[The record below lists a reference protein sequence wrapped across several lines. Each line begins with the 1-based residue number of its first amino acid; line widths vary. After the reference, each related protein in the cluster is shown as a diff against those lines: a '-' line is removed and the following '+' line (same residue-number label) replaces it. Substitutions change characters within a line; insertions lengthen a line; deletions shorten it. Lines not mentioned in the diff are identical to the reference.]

1 MNFGGETIEDIILS
15 EDKRGV
21 SELRPFLPADFC
33 AQAARYTLDHP
44 GKVAIITGFYIL
56 TAGQHETDGPP
67 GAIAMGNALQELGSQ
82 VTYVTDAHTAPMMR
96 KWLGD
101 KASHRTVILSEAK
114 NLSPPDVVDFPI
126 AGEDES
132 RTAAKQ
138 LLDELAPDLLITI
151 ERCGRNA
158 SDVYLNMLSR
168 DITEY
173 TARLDYL
180 FEYGVPSVGIGD
192 GGNEIGMGN
201 VAEHIP
207 AVDRLPDEPAIS
219 TVDRLVIASVSNWG
233 GYGLVAA
240 LSRQVGRN
248 LLPSIEEDA
257 RLITEMVDDGA
268 VDGGSGQNRYYVD
281 NFTLE
286 ENAQLLGLLHE
297 KVEDALK

>member
-1 MNFGGETIEDIILS
+1 MNFGGNTIEDIILC

-21 SELRPFLPADFC
+21 SELRPFLPVDFC
-33 AQAARYTLDHP
+33 DLAARYMLDHP
-44 GKVAIITGFYIL
+44 GRVAIITGFYIL
-56 TAGQHETDGPP
+56 TAGHHETDGPP
-67 GAIAMGNALQELGSQ
+67 GAIAMGNALQDLGSQ

-96 KWLGD
+96 KWLGE
-101 KASHRTVILSEAK
+101 KA
-114 NLSPPDVVDFPI
+114 DVVDFPI
-126 AGEDES
+126 ASEAAS
-132 RTAAKQ
+132 RDASRQ
-138 LLDELAPDLLITI
+138 LIADLSPDLLISI

-168 DITEY
+168 DITQY

-180 FEYGVPSVGIGD
+180 FELGIPSVGIGD

-201 VAEHIP
+201 LVEHIP
-207 AVDRLPDEPAIS
+207 PVDRLPDEPAIS

-240 LSRQVGRN
+240 LSRLVGRN
-248 LLPSIEEDA
+248 LLPSVEEDA
-257 RLITEMVDDGA
+257 RLIAEMVDDGA

-286 ENAQLLGLLHE
+286 ENAELLRLLHE
-297 KVEDALK
+297 KAEEALT

>member
-1 MNFGGETIEDIILS
+1 MNFGGDTIEDIILS

-33 AQAARYTLDHP
+33 DQAARYVLDHP
-44 GKVAIITGFYIL
+44 GRVAIITGFYIL

-82 VTYVTDAHTAPMMR
+82 VTYVTDCHTAPMMR
-96 KWLGD
+96 KWLED
-101 KASHRTVILSEAK
+101 RAE
-114 NLSPPDVVDFPI
+114 VVDFPI
-126 AGEDES
+126 AAEKES
-132 RTAAKQ
+132 REAASQ
-138 LLDELAPDLLITI
+138 LLADLRPDLLITI

-158 SDVYLNMLSR
+158 NDVYLNMLSR

-180 FEYGVPSVGIGD
+180 FEHGVPSVGIGD

-207 AVDRLPDEPAIS
+207 PVDRLPDEPAIS
-219 TVDRLVIASVSNWG
+219 TADRLVLASVSNWG

-240 LSRQVGRN
+240 ISRLVGRN

-257 RLITEMVDDGA
+257 RLIAEMVDDGA

-286 ENAQLLGLLHE
+286 ENAELLGLLHKRVDE
-297 KVEDALK
+297 ALK

>member
-21 SELRPFLPADFC
+21 AELRPFLPSDFC
-33 AQAARYTLDHP
+33 DQAARYVLDHP

-67 GAIAMGNALQELGSQ
+67 GAIAMGNALQELGNR
-82 VTYVTDAHTAPMMR
+82 VTYVTDGHTAPMMR
-96 KWLGD
+96 KWLGGG
-101 KASHRTVILSEAK
+101 A
-114 NLSPPDVVDFPI
+114 DVVDFPI
-126 AGEDES
+126 AGESES
-132 RTAAKQ
+132 RAAARN
-138 LLDELAPDLLITI
+138 LLDELGPDLLITI

-207 AVDRLPDEPAIS
+207 PVDRLPDEPAIS
-219 TVDRLVIASVSNWG
+219 IVDRLVIASVSNWG

-240 LSRQVGRN
+240 MSRQVGRN

-286 ENAQLLGLLHE
+286 ENAELLGLLHE
-297 KVEDALK
+297 KVEEALQSNRAF

>member
-1 MNFGGETIEDIILS
+1 MNFGGDTIEDIILS

-33 AQAARYTLDHP
+33 DQAARYVLDHP
-44 GKVAIITGFYIL
+44 GRVAIITGFYIL

-82 VTYVTDAHTAPMMR
+82 VTYVTDCHTAPMMR
-96 KWLGD
+96 KWLKD
-101 KASHRTVILSEAK
+101 SAE
-114 NLSPPDVVDFPI
+114 VVDFPI
-126 AGEDES
+126 AAEKES
-132 RTAAKQ
+132 REAASQ
-138 LLDELAPDLLITI
+138 LLADLRPDLLITI

-158 SDVYLNMLSR
+158 NDVYLNMLSR

-180 FEYGVPSVGIGD
+180 FEHGVPSVGIGD

-207 AVDRLPDEPAIS
+207 PVDRLPDEPAIS
-219 TVDRLVIASVSNWG
+219 TVDRLVLASVSNWG

-240 LSRQVGRN
+240 ISRLVGRN

-257 RLITEMVDDGA
+257 RLIAEMVDDGA

-286 ENAQLLGLLHE
+286 ENAELLGLLHKRVDE
-297 KVEDALK
+297 ALK

>member
-1 MNFGGETIEDIILS
+1 MNFGGDTIEDIILS

-33 AQAARYTLDHP
+33 DQAARYVLDHP
-44 GKVAIITGFYIL
+44 GRVAIITGFYIL

-82 VTYVTDAHTAPMMR
+82 VTYVTDCHTAPMMR
-96 KWLGD
+96 KWLED
-101 KASHRTVILSEAK
+101 RAE
-114 NLSPPDVVDFPI
+114 VVDFPI
-126 AGEDES
+126 AAEKES
-132 RTAAKQ
+132 REAASQ
-138 LLDELAPDLLITI
+138 LLADLRPDLLITI

-158 SDVYLNMLSR
+158 NDVYLNMLSR

-180 FEYGVPSVGIGD
+180 FEHGVPSVGIGD

-207 AVDRLPDEPAIS
+207 PVDRLPDEPAIS
-219 TVDRLVIASVSNWG
+219 TVDRLVLASVSNWG

-240 LSRQVGRN
+240 ISRLVGRN

-257 RLITEMVDDGA
+257 RLIAEMVDDGA

-286 ENAQLLGLLHE
+286 ENAELLGLLHKRVDE
-297 KVEDALK
+297 ALK

>member
-1 MNFGGETIEDIILS
+1 MNFGGETIEELILC

-33 AQAARYTLDHP
+33 DRAARYVLDHP
-44 GKVAIITGFYIL
+44 GRVAIITGFYIL

-67 GAIAMGNALQELGSQ
+67 GAIALGNALQELGCQ
-82 VTYVTDAHTAPMMR
+82 VTYVTDCHTAPMMR

-101 KASHRTVILSEAK
+101 RAG
-114 NLSPPDVVDFPI
+114 VVDFPI
-126 AGEDES
+126 AGEEES
-132 RTAAKQ
+132 RVAASQ
-138 LLDELAPDLLITI
+138 LLDDLQPDLLITI

-180 FEYGVPSVGIGD
+180 FERGVPSVGIGD

-207 AVDRLPDEPAIS
+207 PVDRLPDEPAIS

-233 GYGLVAA
+233 GYGLVASISS
-240 LSRQVGRN
+240 LVGRN
-248 LLPSIEEDA
+248 LLPSIEEDT
-257 RLITEMVDDGA
+257 RLITQMVGDGA

-281 NFTLE
+281 NFTLD
-286 ENAQLLGLLHE
+286 ENAQLLGLLHQ
-297 KVEDALK
+297 KVEEGLK

>member
-1 MNFGGETIEDIILS
+1 MNFGGDTIEDIILS

-21 SELRPFLPADFC
+21 SELRPFLPADYC
-33 AQAARYTLDHP
+33 DQAARYVLDHP
-44 GKVAIITGFYIL
+44 GRVAIITGFYIL

-82 VTYVTDAHTAPMMR
+82 VTYVTDCHTAPMMR
-96 KWLGD
+96 KWLED
-101 KASHRTVILSEAK
+101 RAE
-114 NLSPPDVVDFPI
+114 VVDFPI
-126 AGEDES
+126 AAEKES
-132 RTAAKQ
+132 REAASQ
-138 LLDELAPDLLITI
+138 LLADLRPDLLITI

-158 SDVYLNMLSR
+158 NDVYLNMLSR
-168 DITEY
+168 DITEF

-180 FEYGVPSVGIGD
+180 FEHGVPSVGIGD

-207 AVDRLPDEPAIS
+207 PVDRLPDEPAIS
-219 TVDRLVIASVSNWG
+219 TVDRLVLASVSNWG

-240 LSRQVGRN
+240 ISSLVGRN

-257 RLITEMVDDGA
+257 RLLAEMVDDGA

-286 ENAQLLGLLHE
+286 ENAELLGLLHKRVDE
-297 KVEDALK
+297 ASK

>member
-1 MNFGGETIEDIILS
+1 MNFEGETIEDIILS

-21 SELRPFLPADFC
+21 SELRSFVPADFC
-33 AQAARYTLDHP
+33 TQAAQYLLDHP

-67 GAIAMGNALQELGSQ
+67 GAIAIGNALQELGRE
-82 VTYVTDAHTAPMMR
+82 VTYVTDCHSAPTMR

-101 KASHRTVILSEAK
+101 RAEVIE
-114 NLSPPDVVDFPI
+114 FPI
-126 AGEDES
+126 ADAEASRES
-132 RTAAKQ
+132 ARQ
-138 LLDELAPDLLITI
+138 LIEELRPDLLVTI
-151 ERCGRNA
+151 ERCGRTA
-158 SDVYLNMLSR
+158 GDVYLNMLSR

-180 FEYGVPSVGIGD
+180 FELGIPSVGIGD

-207 AVDRLPDEPAIS
+207 PVDRLPDEPAI
-219 TVDRLVIASVSNWG
+219 TEVDRLVLASVSNWG

-240 LSRQVGRN
+240 LSRSVGRN
-248 LLPSIEEDA
+248 LLPKVEHED
-257 RLITEMVDDGA
+257 RMITQMVDDGA
-268 VDGGSGQNRYYVD
+268 VDGGSGINRYYVD

-286 ENAQLLGLLHE
+286 ENGELLGLLHKLVDGE
-297 KVEDALK
+297 IK